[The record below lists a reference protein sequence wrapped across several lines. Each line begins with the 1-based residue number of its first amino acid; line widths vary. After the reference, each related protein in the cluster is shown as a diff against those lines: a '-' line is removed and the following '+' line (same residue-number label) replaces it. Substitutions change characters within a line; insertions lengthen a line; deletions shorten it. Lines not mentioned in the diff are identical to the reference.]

1 VVLALMVSFVVAG
14 VQALVVLLVRR
25 DRRHFFAFGPALG
38 AGALLTV
45 VFEASIRSYLGG

>member
-1 VVLALMVSFVVAG
+1 MLAFVLAGL
-14 VQALVVLLVRR
+14 QALVVLVVRR

-45 VFEASIRSYLGG
+45 VFEASLRTFVGG